1 MITKKEPDVIK
12 NCLIRVRV
20 TEEEHERFMK
30 RAHELGYRT
39 VSDFIRTLIDDETEE
54 NEESD
59 DRNAS

>member
-20 TEEEHERFMK
+20 TEEEHEHFMK